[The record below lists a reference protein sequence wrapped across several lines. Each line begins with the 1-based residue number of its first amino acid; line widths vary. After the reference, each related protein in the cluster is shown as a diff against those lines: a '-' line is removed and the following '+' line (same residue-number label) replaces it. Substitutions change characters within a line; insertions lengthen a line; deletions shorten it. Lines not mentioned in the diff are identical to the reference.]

1 LFLPKYI
8 YIYIRRLDLE
18 ILIAAAQ
25 KKKKKISLFFLVLA
39 EYMLEKTLIIGKLV
53 SLDS

>member
-1 LFLPKYI
+1 
-8 YIYIRRLDLE
+8 
-18 ILIAAAQ
+18 LIAAAQ
-25 KKKKKISLFFLVLA
+25 KKKEKGKKIIVFVLA

>member
-1 LFLPKYI
+1 
-8 YIYIRRLDLE
+8 
-18 ILIAAAQ
+18 LIAAA
-25 KKKKKISLFFLVLA
+25 KKKQKTKKITFFFVLA

>member
-1 LFLPKYI
+1 
-8 YIYIRRLDLE
+8 
-18 ILIAAAQ
+18 LIAAAQ
-25 KKKKKISLFFLVLA
+25 KKKGKKIIFFVLA